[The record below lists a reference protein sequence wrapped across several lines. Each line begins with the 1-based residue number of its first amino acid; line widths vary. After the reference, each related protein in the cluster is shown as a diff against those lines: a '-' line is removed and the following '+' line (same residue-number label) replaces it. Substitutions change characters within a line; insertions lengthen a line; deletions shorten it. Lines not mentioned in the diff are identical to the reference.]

1 MPRQPLIIPWWARIL
16 TIVASVVA
24 VIPALSVLAGM
35 EHVGTF
41 TQSVLYVWILSISVG
56 VEHVRGG
63 DHVTL
68 GVPLH
73 TLALK
78 DAGTGAMV
86 ALAAL
91 TGVVVMA
98 LSLGATWSG
107 VALTS
112 GLGIAL
118 LSIMLTVIHA
128 AGEELLFR
136 GVIMQ
141 AVSERFGAV
150 TAVVVTSVPFGLAH
164 AANPDAGIVS
174 VVNTIL
180 AGIALGAMVVA
191 NRSLWLAIGFHAM
204 WNVGVAAG
212 IGSLSGFDS
221 FPYRVAVLDTTSLDA
236 WRWLVD
242 GPYGIEEGLATTV
255 ALVIITVVV
264 LRSQRYDAFVEAARQ
279 RLSIAERRRSY
290 TAPAPSSSSGESA
303 TSSSHDV

>member
-1 MPRQPLIIPWWARIL
+1 MVRQPLTIPWWARIL
-16 TIVASVVA
+16 TIVASIIAIVPAMAALASVDHTGIFLQ
-24 VIPALSVLAGM
+24 VIPYAWILLVSVGM
-35 EHVGTF
+35 ER
-41 TQSVLYVWILSISVG
+41 I
-56 VEHVRGG
+56 RGG
-63 DHVTL
+63 SHVTL
-68 GVPLH
+68 GLPLRP
-73 TLALK
+73 LAAR
-78 DAGTGAMV
+78 DAFKGAMY

-91 TGVVVMA
+91 TFVVGAA
-98 LSLGATWSG
+98 LALGATWSG
-107 VALTS
+107 VAITS

-118 LSIMLTVIHA
+118 LSVLLTIVLA

-141 AVSERFGAV
+141 AISERFGTV
-150 TAVVVTSVPFGLAH
+150 TAVLVTSIPFGLAH
-164 AANPDAGIVS
+164 AANPDAGTVS
-174 VVNTIL
+174 VVNTVL
-180 AGIALGAMVVA
+180 AGIALGAMVVV

-255 ALVIITVVV
+255 ALVTITVVV

-279 RLSIAERRRSY
+279 RRSIAERRRSY
-290 TAPAPSSSSGESA
+290 TAPSPSSSTEGSA